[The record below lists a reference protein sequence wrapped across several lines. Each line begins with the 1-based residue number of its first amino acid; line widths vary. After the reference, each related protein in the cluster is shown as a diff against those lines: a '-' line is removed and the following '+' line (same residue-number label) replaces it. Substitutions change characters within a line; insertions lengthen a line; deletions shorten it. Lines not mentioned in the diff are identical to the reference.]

1 VADGLVN
8 EEFTA
13 HASPR
18 ERTEYAWSVV
28 SCLPGAMA
36 DPQTAATGAVM
47 RPPVLRDYALQAG
60 FRDVQILPIDTDYW
74 RFYRLVQ

>member
-1 VADGLVN
+1 
-8 EEFTA
+8 
-13 HASPR
+13 
-18 ERTEYAWSVV
+18 
-28 SCLPGAMA
+28 MA

-47 RPPVLRDYALQAG
+47 RPPVLRKYALQAG